1 MASDIAQAQEMGKEA
16 RIQAFDIVAPAN
28 LQGQHFGVIGAKRL
42 DKSSPT
48 PPVTLRSTPYPTIP
62 PVYLRPTSLSS
73 RLPILPPHHP
83 PALPAP
89 PSLDQER
96 FPAAIS
102 GLFSY
107 IPISLPHILPPSYP
121 TTLLPPNKTPAAADL
136 PAIPPQRLLGA
147 RCRFRVPRRGRRWPG
162 RRRRFAPPA
171 AC

>member
-16 RIQAFDIVAPAN
+16 RIQAIDIVAPAN

-73 RLPILPPHHP
+73 HLTTLLPSPLPHP
-83 PALPAP
+83 STRSDSPRQSQAY
-89 PSLDQER
+89 
-96 FPAAIS
+96 FPI
-102 GLFSY
+102 F
-107 IPISLPHILPPSYP
+107 LPHILPPSYP
-121 TTLLPPNKTPAAADL
+121 TTLLPPNKTPAIADL
-136 PAIPPQRLLGA
+136 PAIPPQRLQGA
-147 RCRFRVPRRGRRWPG
+147 RCRFRVLRRGRRWPG
-162 RRRRFAPPA
+162 RRRHFAPPA